1 MFRYRVVLQYGPG
14 ALPWTSIQLSHDN
27 TESAFNYCSK
37 SKTSACGGCHSSKL
51 SACFVNC
58 DLCTFQLAPHFL
70 QGYHTTKPG
79 VRKWLDCSMH
89 VFVHGLFSTWK
100 GQKILPAF
108 QIKVLPTGECVS
120 HVHSVLGLSW
130 EFCTFWKWISPTE
143 HMAMLVRF
151 MYTCTSKNNH
161 CFNTFCIIIREFWLM
176 FLLVQAYYFI

>member
-1 MFRYRVVLQYGPG
+1 MEVMTCKYIPFSEVFAILYVPLQRVVLQYGPG

-27 TESAFNYCSK
+27 TESVFNYCSK

-70 QGYHTTKPG
+70 QGYHTTKPR

-100 GQKILPAF
+100 GQKNSSCLPNQSPANWGMYVPRSQCYGFVMGILHLL
-108 QIKVLPTGECVS
+108 KVNITYRAHGYVS
-120 HVHSVLGLSW
+120 KIHVY
-130 EFCTFWKWISPTE
+130 
-143 HMAMLVRF
+143 
-151 MYTCTSKNNH
+151 MYIQK
-161 CFNTFCIIIREFWLM
+161 
-176 FLLVQAYYFI
+176 